1 MTASSQSAGTT
12 AQCEVLLMPRGSEW
26 RGLMQR
32 AAQSRLADPRAQT
45 FRRELGLPDRG
56 AVVMSGHQAQF
67 WHPGILA
74 KYFAGDALASASG
87 DEATFAWLVVEQ
99 DTNDPG
105 AVRLPVRR
113 AADSGARA
121 LRVENW
127 SIDARSRAM
136 EPDVAVGGL
145 APVRPAPPPTLGPG
159 EVWAAPGIAA
169 GIAAIHAAL
178 SRRVGEA
185 TASVQWGEA
194 VLDVLEPMSHRR
206 ARLVR
211 SLVMSRTSLFAEVVG
226 RMRSDPAACIAAYNR
241 AVGDHPHE
249 RVQALAADELPAWV
263 LERSGG
269 VMRRRRATI
278 ADLSR
283 PVEELAPRALL
294 MTGLLRWAA
303 CDLFIHGTGGGGAA
317 GGGHAGY
324 DRITEQWFHEW
335 LGSSGGLAPSVVATA
350 TLRLNMGHD
359 GPRPDELR
367 RSQWL
372 AHRARHE
379 PALLN
384 DPAADAR
391 KRALVREIRNI
402 KRAGGDARPVYR
414 RMHAILEESRQA
426 HAARLVELKLAAESA
441 ASRLG
446 DAEIAADRTWAFP
459 LYEAEQL
466 SELRDQI
473 RREIG

>member
-1 MTASSQSAGTT
+1 
-12 AQCEVLLMPRGSEW
+12 MPRGSEW
-26 RGLMQR
+26 RGLLHR
-32 AAQSRLADPRAQT
+32 AAQSRSADSQARA
-45 FRRELGLPDRG
+45 FRREIGLPDRG
-56 AVVMSGHQAQF
+56 PVVMSGHQAEF

-74 KYFAGDALASASG
+74 KYLPGDALASASG
-87 DEATFAWLVVEQ
+87 DDATFAWLVVEQ
-99 DTNDPG
+99 DTNNPG
-105 AVRLPVRR
+105 VVRLPVRR
-113 AADSGARA
+113 AAVSGARG

-127 SIDARSRAM
+127 AIDARSREVEA
-136 EPDVAVGGL
+136 DAAVGGR
-145 APVRPAPPPTLGPG
+145 AAVKPAPPPALAPG
-159 EVWAAPGIAA
+159 ESWAAPGIAA
-169 GIAAIHAAL
+169 GIAVIHSAL
-178 SRRVGEA
+178 ARRAGEA
-185 TASVQWGEA
+185 TASAQWGEA

-211 SLVMSRTSLFAEVVG
+211 SLVISRTSLFAEVVG

-241 AVGDHPHE
+241 AVGDHPRE
-249 RVQALAADELPAWV
+249 RVQALAADELPLWV

-269 VMRRRRATI
+269 AMRRRRATA

-350 TLRLNMGHD
+350 TLRLNIGHD
-359 GPRPDELR
+359 GPGPDELR
-367 RSQWL
+367 RLQWL

-384 DPAADAR
+384 DAAADER
-391 KRALVREIRNI
+391 KRALVREIRDI
-402 KRAGGDARPVYR
+402 KRAGGDARPAYR
-414 RMHAILEESRQA
+414 RMHALLEESRQA
-426 HAARLVELKLAAESA
+426 HAARLVEFKLAAESA